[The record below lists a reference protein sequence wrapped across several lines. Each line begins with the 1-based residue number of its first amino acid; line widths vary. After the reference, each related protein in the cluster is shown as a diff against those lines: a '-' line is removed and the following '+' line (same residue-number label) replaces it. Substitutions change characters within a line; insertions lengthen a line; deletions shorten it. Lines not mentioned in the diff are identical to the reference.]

1 MKQYDFRREAIYYE
15 FGIVTANSK
24 EEAIEKIKNGEYDDI
39 YDTSLLKE
47 KNDTIEVEETNER

>member
-1 MKQYDFRREAIYYE
+1 MKTYDFKREATYYE

-39 YDTSLLKE
+39 YDTSLLE
-47 KNDTIEVEETNER
+47 ENNDTIEVEEEYER